1 MKLFS
6 ILSLAALLVL
16 NSAFIGDTVV
26 KVDASKSK
34 VTWLGKKVTG
44 QHTGMI
50 KVKSGSLKMNKGA
63 LSGGSFEIDMNSIE
77 CTDLQGEYAGK
88 LVGHLKSDDFFG
100 SSKFPVAKFDIT
112 KVSRSSAANTYL
124 VDGNMTIKGIS
135 QPVSFE
141 AVVNG
146 TSATAKIMIDR
157 TQYGIRYGSGS
168 FFDNLGDKAID
179 NEFTLDVQ
187 LALMR

>member
-6 ILSLAALLVL
+6 ILSLTALLVL

-34 VTWLGKKVTG
+34 ITWLAKKVTG

-88 LVGHLKSDDFFG
+88 LVGHLKSDDFF
-100 SSKFPVAKFDIT
+100 
-112 KVSRSSAANTYL
+112 
-124 VDGNMTIKGIS
+124 
-135 QPVSFE
+135 
-141 AVVNG
+141 
-146 TSATAKIMIDR
+146 
-157 TQYGIRYGSGS
+157 
-168 FFDNLGDKAID
+168 
-179 NEFTLDVQ
+179 
-187 LALMR
+187 

>member
-34 VTWLGKKVTG
+34 VTWLAKKVTG
-44 QHTGMI
+44 QHTGVI
-50 KVKSGSLKMNKGA
+50 KVKSGNLKMNKGA

-88 LVGHLKSDDFFG
+88 LVGHLKSDDFF
-100 SSKFPVAKFDIT
+100 SSSRFPVAKLDIT
-112 KVSRSSAANTYL
+112 KVGRSSAANTYL
-124 VDGNMTIKGIS
+124 VDANLNIKGIS
-135 QPVSFE
+135 QPISFE

-146 TSATAKIMIDR
+146 TMATAKIMVDR
-157 TQYGIRYGSGS
+157 TQFDIKYGSGS

-179 NEFTLDVQ
+179 NEFTLDVL
-187 LALMR
+187 LALAR